1 MAGSGGSVRSNLVNR
16 EIRRGVLGCK
26 KLAVAA
32 GTLRLEC
39 AFEIRTKIDK
49 RAKRCEQFRIL
60 LLTIRKNRSNTF
72 THLQQP
78 LKNDKGQRRRAGLRQ
93 EVSYVH
99 PQHIGHLD
107 ERVECNIGATPFEF
121 KNIRL
126 FYTCSL
132 AQLLL
137 S

>member
-1 MAGSGGSVRSNLVNR
+1 M
-16 EIRRGVLGCK
+16 RRGVLRCK
-26 KLAVAA
+26 NLAFAA
-32 GTLRLEC
+32 RTLRLEC
-39 AFEIRTKIDK
+39 AFEIRTKIGK
-49 RAKRCEQFRIL
+49 GAKGCKQFRIL

-72 THLQQP
+72 THFQQS
-78 LKNDKGQRRRAGLRQ
+78 LKNDKGQRRRASLRQ
-93 EVSYVH
+93 EISYVH

-107 ERVECNIGATPFEF
+107 ECVECNIGATPFEL

-126 FYTCSL
+126 FYTCSI